1 MYQYLTPWEGEPLP
15 PSAPRHMIRQWR
27 KFRGLTMHAFAE
39 RLGVSTIV
47 ISRIERGQQPY
58 RQDFLERAAE
68 VLRCEVADLIVRDPA
83 ADPGIWATYQDL
95 SPEDKAVAAA
105 MLDALLRRG
114 K

>member
-1 MYQYLTPWEGEPLP
+1 
-15 PSAPRHMIRQWR
+15 MIRQWR
-27 KFRGLTMHAFAE
+27 KFRGLTMDAFAE

-47 ISRIERGQQPY
+47 VSRIERGQQPY

-68 VLRCEVADLIVRDPA
+68 VLRCEPADLIVRDPTA
-83 ADPGIWATYQDL
+83 APDIWATYEELDPA
-95 SPEDKAVAAA
+95 SKAVAAA